1 MARVIEV
8 YPGSDGV
15 VRTVKVKTLKGTYH
29 RSVPTTCDRVVL
41 DLLFLRRTCRFFV
54 LCL

>member
-1 MARVIEV
+1 LLVQFV
-8 YPGSDGV
+8 NF
-15 VRTVKVKTLKGTYH
+15 
-29 RSVPTTCDRVVL
+29 RSNSLSFHPVTDKTTCDRVVL